1 MSLTCLSLRCF
12 SLCNLALTCRR
23 LREVCCSLLEER
35 GLVVQQWKKRRIG
48 SRVTWTVAY
57 KVTKLS
63 PLNVSCI

>member
-1 MSLTCLSLRCF
+1 MYVLPCF

-35 GLVVQQWKKRRIG
+35 GLVVQQWKKRYIG

-57 KVTKLS
+57 KVTKMITAIKNLF
-63 PLNVSCI
+63 LKI